1 MEKKNRLVRDHTPE
15 KLKDSGKT
23 IRTRQLA
30 GQEYNETLKKKLLEV
45 VDDYAHAKENRKSL
59 TKLADMMEVIHE
71 LTYSHGATIEEVEH
85 IRQHRR
91 RERGGFKNR
100 TLLIDVDE

>member
-1 MEKKNRLVRDHTPE
+1 MEKKNRLVRDHTPQE
-15 KLKDSGKT
+15 LKGSGKT

-30 GQEYNETLKKKLLEV
+30 DQEYKETLKKKLLEV

-71 LTYSHGATIEEVEH
+71 LTYSHGATIEEIEH

-91 RERGGFKNR
+91 TEKGGFKNR